1 MKIKSNKSF
10 NNINDE
16 SLNSLKDF
24 RQKQISTNI
33 KYHITF
39 IILLIIINIG
49 LIVFII
55 FYKNKI
61 KSIKSKN
68 NTYHSQLDSQ
78 DQSLA
83 NANNIL
89 THKLVNIAALNQYG
103 LVRFSFFFETSEE
116 FKNIQNIIYDFRQKV
131 EEREIPEEYRNI
143 FLLYAGMFDTYESF
157 IERVSYYWNLA
168 IFIETENNKK
178 FGIFIDELITPDKD
192 KGLEIDSDKIFVYSF
207 ETKKKYDYIGNGKK
221 VFRLNKEGKMIIVGD
236 NELIIY
242 DEFFANGGEINFPMK
257 SFDFSTVNNNV
268 LTGQNGKFLIKTIEV
283 FCFSQLMF
291 LSNNYISK

>member
-33 KYHITF
+33 KYHIVF

-83 NANNIL
+83 NANTIL

-192 KGLEIDSDKIFVYSF
+192 KGLEIDSDKIFLYSF

>member
-192 KGLEIDSDKIFVYSF
+192 KGLEIDSDKIFLYSF
-207 ETKKKYDYIGNGKK
+207 ETKKQYDYIGNGKK

>member
-33 KYHITF
+33 KYHIVF

-192 KGLEIDSDKIFVYSF
+192 KGLEIDSDKIFLYSF

>member
-49 LIVFII
+49 LVVFII

-192 KGLEIDSDKIFVYSF
+192 KGLEIDSDKIFLYSF

>member
-49 LIVFII
+49 LVVFII

-192 KGLEIDSDKIFVYSF
+192 KGLEIDSDKIFLYSF

-257 SFDFSTVNNNV
+257 SFDFSTVNNNI

>member
-49 LIVFII
+49 LVVFII

-61 KSIKSKN
+61 KSIKSKT

-116 FKNIQNIIYDFRQKV
+116 FKNIQNIIYDYRQKV
-131 EEREIPEEYRNI
+131 EKREIPEEYRNI

-192 KGLEIDSDKIFVYSF
+192 KGLEIDSDKIFLYSF

>member
-33 KYHITF
+33 KYHIVF

-83 NANNIL
+83 NANTIL

>member
-1 MKIKSNKSF
+1 MIIKSNKSF

-192 KGLEIDSDKIFVYSF
+192 KGLEIDSDKIFLYSF
-207 ETKKKYDYIGNGKK
+207 ETKKQYDYIGNGKK

>member
-49 LIVFII
+49 LVVFII

-192 KGLEIDSDKIFVYSF
+192 KGLEIDSDKIFLYSF
-207 ETKKKYDYIGNGKK
+207 ESKKKYDYIGNGKK

>member
-192 KGLEIDSDKIFVYSF
+192 KGLEIDSDKIFLYSF